1 MHAREAEVFIVA
13 VDDFFF
19 FFQYKY
25 GRTKESEEKK
35 VSFFFFSYIL
45 VSHLEDDPEEATSMC
60 FPQLSHRSFT
70 SRAKSKKTIYWGEV

>member
-1 MHAREAEVFIVA
+1 MPGKQRFLLLLSMTFFFSFSTNMEGQKKVKKKRFH
-13 VDDFFF
+13 FFF
-19 FFQYKY
+19 F
-25 GRTKESEEKK
+25 G
-35 VSFFFFSYIL
+35 YIL

>member
-1 MHAREAEVFIVA
+1 MPGKQRFLLLLSMT
-13 VDDFFF
+13 FF

-25 GRTKESEEKK
+25 GKTKESEEKK